1 MSVAPRRDDD
11 PPEPSGGRPAGP
23 VRRGRSRLWA
33 RLTGPDGPVGQ
44 AHAALS
50 YYALLIST
58 LFLLTFG
65 LIMVFSVQSVTI
77 AAGGGSAFTAFL
89 RYLVIAGVGLAAMVA
104 TSRIDRVWL
113 QRLAVP
119 ALLLAVVLQSL
130 VLVPSLA
137 TCAGGNCNWVRL
149 PVVGQAQPSEFIKL
163 ALALYIGWV
172 AARHKERLR
181 GGWSVVL
188 FVFAPAG
195 AAIGLVMRGGDL
207 GTVVI
212 LALLMAGA
220 LWMGGLGKTWFVGLF
235 AAGLVAFGGA
245 TMLSANRRARIMAWL
260 HPEAADPL
268 DVGYQP
274 LHGRY
279 ALGTGGW
286 AGVGPGSSRQK
297 WGYLTQADSDY
308 VFAVLGEEFG
318 LVGTILVIG
327 LFAVVGWCCLRIMRR
342 SQDLYVGVVTGGIMC
357 WIIGQALVNIG
368 VVVGILPVLGV
379 PLPLISA
386 GGSSL
391 VFVLIAVGVLLS
403 FARHEPGAERAFAT
417 HGGAVRRTLAVIST
431 RRRNRA

>member
-245 TMLSANRRARIMAWL
+245 TMLSANIMAWL

-391 VFVLIAVGVLLS
+391 VFVLTAIGVLLS

>member
-119 ALLLAVVLQSL
+119 ALLLAAVLQSL

-260 HPEAADPL
+260 HPEAV

-391 VFVLIAVGVLLS
+391 VFVLTAIGVLLS

>member
-1 MSVAPRRDDD
+1 
-11 PPEPSGGRPAGP
+11 
-23 VRRGRSRLWA
+23 
-33 RLTGPDGPVGQ
+33 
-44 AHAALS
+44 
-50 YYALLIST
+50 
-58 LFLLTFG
+58 
-65 LIMVFSVQSVTI
+65 
-77 AAGGGSAFTAFL
+77 
-89 RYLVIAGVGLAAMVA
+89 
-104 TSRIDRVWL
+104 
-113 QRLAVP
+113 
-119 ALLLAVVLQSL
+119 
-130 VLVPSLA
+130 
-137 TCAGGNCNWVRL
+137 
-149 PVVGQAQPSEFIKL
+149 
-163 ALALYIGWV
+163 
-172 AARHKERLR
+172 
-181 GGWSVVL
+181 
-188 FVFAPAG
+188 
-195 AAIGLVMRGGDL
+195 
-207 GTVVI
+207 
-212 LALLMAGA
+212 
-220 LWMGGLGKTWFVGLF
+220 
-235 AAGLVAFGGA
+235 
-245 TMLSANRRARIMAWL
+245 MLSANRRARIMAWL

-318 LVGTILVIG
+318 LVGTVLVMG